1 MRVGIDCRALQ
12 EPFPSGVSVYT
23 RELLRALF
31 DLPEASR
38 HTFVL
43 FVNGVHLGD
52 GIMQLQKEWA
62 DAPIEWRVRR
72 MPNKLL
78 TLAHMVSGT
87 PSLQWMF
94 GKVDAVFVP
103 NVQFF
108 PWRDKSVPFVMT
120 VHDLSFER
128 YRDCLSMKGRMR
140 HRLIRPRKMIRAAA
154 HVVAVSSHTAGD
166 MEALYRTAPDK
177 IETIYPGLNPRVLES
192 KTAKELPKRYI
203 LSLAT
208 IEPRK
213 NIEALLDAFVLVRK
227 KNPDVELVV
236 AGSAGWKSA
245 RTIERL
251 HATEGVHYF
260 GYVDEAFKQQLLDQA
275 TAFVYPS
282 VYEGFGFPPLEAQ
295 ESGVPVLVGNHS
307 SLPEVLGNSA
317 LYADVMDIDSLARGM
332 SHLLTDAALRDRLIQ
347 EGHNNTQRF
356 QWSTSARHL
365 LQLLEQL

>member
-1 MRVGIDCRALQ
+1 MRIGIDCRALQ

-31 DLPEASR
+31 DLPEASG

-43 FVNGVHLGD
+43 FVNGVHVGES
-52 GIMQLQKEWA
+52 IVQLQKEWA
-62 DAPIEWRVRR
+62 AAPVEWRVRR

-78 TLAHMVSGT
+78 TLAHSVSGK

-94 GKVDAVFVP
+94 GEIDAVFVP

-128 YRDCLSMKGRMR
+128 YRDCLSMKGRLR
-140 HRLIRPRKMIRAAA
+140 HRLIWPRKMIRAAER
-154 HVVAVSSHTAGD
+154 VVAVSHHTAGD
-166 MEALYRTAPDK
+166 VEALYTTAPHK
-177 IETIYPGLNPRVLES
+177 TQTIYPGLAPRVARP
-192 KTAKELPKRYI
+192 KAAAVLPERYV

-213 NIEALLDAFVLVRK
+213 NIEALLDAFALVRK
-227 KNPDVELVV
+227 QNPDVELVV

-245 RTIERL
+245 RTVQRL

-260 GYVDEAFKQQLLDQA
+260 GYVDEAFKQQLLQQA

-317 LYADVMDIDSLARGM
+317 IYADVMDIDSLARGM
-332 SHLLTDAALRDRLIQ
+332 SHLLTDVALRDRLIQ

-356 QWSTSARHL
+356 QWSNSARHL
-365 LQLLEQL
+365 LQLLEKL